1 MSLDVDAISLF
12 LPAYTIAAF
21 YDGGW
26 NAFLKDIGTPKARTA
41 FVDPSPFFDGHLVRY
56 GVAQSHMALETQES
70 QLKDWGLRGLVRDG
84 QVMKWKDYCIVESL
98 GEPFPCDWLHRAD
111 QSAAVESRVRVP
123 EIWAAMTARLD
134 AWDPEWQKKINALG
148 QIESLEKRRSGEEFT
163 NNDVLEGIVKAVLS
177 NSTDWSR
184 VQRVLPELRNQFF
197 NFDLAKYANA
207 TTDDIGRIV
216 AWFQSHKAG
225 SMTLRQDLIRLISTA
240 KKLSTHATAEGT
252 SADHYFSKVLQ
263 SANGDVA
270 LATRM
275 LGDENIAGGFKLPGL
290 GIPLAAEAMKN
301 IGYDVA
307 KPDRHICR
315 ALACFGLLTFKNW
328 KDQSGTKS
336 PTSVSAQELF
346 RTMRVMEY
354 FAWSIDQPVSYVDQ
368 VLWLLC
374 AKQGPHASN
383 DELIALR

>member
-1 MSLDVDAISLF
+1 MSLDIDAISLF

-26 NAFLKDIGTPKARTA
+26 NAFLKNNGMPTVRTA
-41 FVDPSPFFDGHLVRY
+41 FVEPNPVFDGHLVRY
-56 GVAQSHMALETQES
+56 GVAQSLMAMEMQES
-70 QLKDWGLRGLVRDG
+70 QLKEWGLRGLVRDG
-84 QVMKWKDYCIVESL
+84 QTMKWKDYCIVGSL
-98 GEPFPCDWLHRAD
+98 TEPFPCDWLRQVD

-134 AWDPEWQKKINALG
+134 AWNPEWQIKINALG
-148 QIESLEKRRSGEEFT
+148 QIESLEKRRRGEEFT

-184 VQRVLPELRNQFF
+184 VQRVLPELRNRFF

-207 TTDDIGRIV
+207 TTDDIERIV
-216 AWFQSHKAG
+216 AWFQSHKSG
-225 SMTLRQDLIRLISTA
+225 SMTLKQDLIRLISTA
-240 KKLSTHATAEGT
+240 KKLNAHATTERA
-252 SADHYFSKVLQ
+252 SADHYFSQVLN
-263 SANGDVA
+263 SANGDVV

-275 LGDENIAGGFKLPGL
+275 LGEENIAGGFKLPGL

-301 IGYDVA
+301 LGYDVA

-328 KDQSGTKS
+328 KDRSGTKS
-336 PTSVSAQELF
+336 PTSVSTQELF
-346 RTMRVMEY
+346 RAMRVMEY
-354 FAWSIDQPVSYVDQ
+354 FAWSIGEPVSYVDQ

-383 DELIALR
+383 DELFALR